1 MSAFSGPSAAR
12 KEPLHLPLIGT
23 GGGRAPLAG
32 EVRQQDRVRPIY
44 AVWEITRRC
53 DLACHHCGTRA
64 GHARSDELDTAECLD
79 LVAQMAE
86 LGIKEVT
93 LIGGEAYL
101 RPDWLSI
108 VAAIRAHGM
117 DCTMTTGGR
126 GITRERAEQAA
137 AAGLQSAPPR
147 LPTEGSI
154 SRLRRAAAAELQ
166 KNRTQ
171 ARPMTPAT
179 RMPAATTRTRDN
191 RPRQPSLSA

>member
-1 MSAFSGPSAAR
+1 MSAFRDPPAPRAAPVR
-12 KEPLHLPLIGT
+12 LPLLGA
-23 GGGRAPLAG
+23 GLSRGSPLAG
-32 EVRQQDRVRPIY
+32 EVRQVDRVRPIY

-108 VAAIRAHGM
+108 VAAVRKHGM
-117 DCTMTTGGR
+117 DCSMTTGGR

-137 AAGLQSAPPR
+137 AAGLQNAAVSLDGMEATHDR
-147 LPTEGSI
+147 QRALDGAFRAGVRALEH
-154 SRLRRAAAAELQ
+154 LRSVGIPVSV
-166 KNRTQ
+166 NTQ
-171 ARPMTPAT
+171 INAW
-179 RMPAATTRTRDN
+179 
-191 RPRQPSLSA
+191 